1 MLFTWLPVAHLAKVV
16 FGFSA
21 VKHVFLF
28 PYSITWKQI
37 SKPRPLQ
44 GRLGLSSI
52 CWEALATERSI
63 KLAPASLW
71 LPLYFLC
78 TPSSLELQGAPGLPG
93 ILSIPFLEI
102 SHFSKD
108 GSSCWRMVCRNQVLW
123 GRCAHCCRG
132 KSHGFHETTWLSCL
146 ILLSSPPSSTFQVPV
161 IF

>member
-1 MLFTWLPVAHLAKVV
+1 MFFSFRTLLPESKSVSPTLHLLGG
-16 FGFSA
+16 FGNWAFYKIGSC
-21 VKHVFLF
+21 
-28 PYSITWKQI
+28 I
-37 SKPRPLQ
+37 PL
-44 GRLGLSSI
+44 
-52 CWEALATERSI
+52 T
-63 KLAPASLW
+63 ASL
-71 LPLYFLC
+71 LYFLC